1 MVAELPET
9 HRPAPAQSLFCW
21 ADGRCEVLPVARP
34 EVSMQVRETFAAY
47 FAPDFAAA
55 MTEHRHDHDGRAVDA
70 A

>member
-1 MVAELPET
+1 MVVELPES